1 MGADALALLLKA
13 NVAFTL
19 AVLAAAI
26 LRTPARKFLG
36 ARNAYA
42 LWLAP
47 PLAAVA
53 ALLPARRISETIFVP
68 AAMNAGPLG
77 VAGTGA
83 PLDVRTTLAWEPVL
97 LAFWA
102 IGAALCLGCMAF
114 RQQRFLKSLEPLEP
128 ARHREVQ
135 IYRTG
140 RAGVSPALIGALAPR
155 VVVPADFE
163 RIYNEEEREWVIAH
177 ELTHQRRGDALV
189 NALTALATCLFWFNP
204 IVFFAAARMRE
215 DQEMACDAA
224 VLADRDGARLR
235 YAKALVKA
243 RLAVE
248 GVALGCAW
256 PARRPNSLLER
267 VEILRRKAPSRRRER
282 AGAVL
287 VGCLAFAGGAAAW
300 SAQPPVVKRTYV
312 AQTAPFS
319 PTATVIATAPAASNV
334 AAEASSARD
343 ALPVAAPGETQAGP
357 SPQPGAL
364 PEPLTQGKTRPEPKP
379 TASSGSSYID
389 SLAAVG
395 LKNLSV
401 DQLIAMK
408 IHGVDSE
415 MVRAARA
422 MGFDPTPEDL
432 TAMAV
437 AGVTLNYV
445 EKVRKSGWKD
455 VTIEELVSLRH
466 MNVDPADAAAFA
478 KLGLEN
484 LDLDELVSFAALGVT
499 VDYVRALQ
507 ASGVKPGAA
516 DDYSQAAAMGVT
528 PEFIEKARARG
539 FKDLSLEALARL
551 KAADVLD

>member
-19 AVLAAAI
+19 AAFAAAA
-26 LRTPARKFLG
+26 LRGPARKFLG

-53 ALLPARRISETIFVP
+53 ALLPARRITETVLVP
-68 AAMNAGPLG
+68 AMTNAPMR
-77 VAGTGA
+77 VAEAGA
-83 PLDVRTTLAWEPVL
+83 PPTIAATPAFEPVL
-97 LAFWA
+97 LALWMT
-102 IGAALCLGCMAF
+102 GAALCLGFMAF
-114 RQQRFLKSLEPLEP
+114 RQRRFLKSLEPLEP
-128 ARHREVQ
+128 ALHHDVQ
-135 IYRTG
+135 IYRT
-140 RAGVSPALIGALAPR
+140 RRTGVSPALIGALAPR
-155 VVVPADFE
+155 LIVPADFE
-163 RIYNEEEREWVIAH
+163 RIYNEEERDWVIAH

-189 NALTALATCLFWFNP
+189 NALTVFATCLFWFNP
-204 IVFFAAARMRE
+204 VVFFAAARMRE

-224 VLADRDGARLR
+224 VLAERDSARLR

-243 RLAVE
+243 RLAIE

-312 AQTAPFS
+312 AETAPFS
-319 PTATVIATAPAASNV
+319 PTATVLATAPAAPIV
-334 AAEASSARD
+334 AAEASSVPD
-343 ALPVAAPGETQAGP
+343 ALAVAASVEMQAGP

-364 PEPLTQGKTRPEPKP
+364 PQPLAQGKTRPEPKP
-379 TASSGSSYID
+379 TASAGSSYID

-395 LKNLSV
+395 LKNLTV

-408 IHGVDSE
+408 IHGVDPQ

-432 TAMAV
+432 TAMAI
-437 AGVTLNYV
+437 AGVTPDYV

-455 VTIEELVSLRH
+455 VTIEELVSMRH

-478 KLGLEN
+478 KLGLGN
-484 LDLDELVSFAALGVT
+484 LDLDELFSFAALGVT

-507 ASGVKPGAA
+507 AAGVKSGAA

-528 PEFIEKARARG
+528 PEFIEKARAHG
-539 FKDLSLEALARL
+539 FKDLSLETLARL
-551 KAADVLD
+551 KGADVLD